1 MRGASNRAPSVAVMK
16 YLVFL
21 LVVSIGAVLPLQALI
36 NARLGQVTAGAVFAA
51 TVSFLVGTASLALL
65 LVAMRPAWPSVDQL
79 TRLPAWAWTGGLIG
93 AAYVAIATLTVP
105 RLGAS
110 ALISLTV
117 LGQLAGA
124 VLLDHFGVLHAPQPA
139 TPMRI
144 AGILLILGGVLLV
157 VQPWKQ

>member
-1 MRGASNRAPSVAVMK
+1 MK
-16 YLVFL
+16 YLIFL
-21 LVVSIGAVLPLQALI
+21 LVVAVGAVLPLQALV
-36 NARLGQVTAGAVFAA
+36 NARLGQATAGAVFAA
-51 TVSFLVGTASLALL
+51 TVSFLVGTISLVLL

-79 TRLPAWAWTGGLIG
+79 ARLPAWAWTGGLIG

-117 LGQLAGA
+117 LGQLTGA

-139 TPMRI
+139 SPMRI
-144 AGILLILGGVLLV
+144 AGVLLILGGVLLV
-157 VQPWKQ
+157 VQPWKH

>member
-1 MRGASNRAPSVAVMK
+1 MK
-16 YLVFL
+16 YAFIL
-21 LVVSIGAVLPLQALI
+21 LVVMVGTLLPLQALV
-36 NARLGQVTAGAVFAA
+36 NARLGHATAGAVFAA

-65 LVAMRPAWPSVDQL
+65 LLAMRPNLPAMEQL
-79 TRLPAWAWTGGLIG
+79 ARLPAWAWSGGLIG
-93 AAYVAIATLTVP
+93 AAYVAIATFTVP

-124 VLLDHFGVLHAPQPA
+124 LLLDHFGVLHAPQPV
-139 TPMRI
+139 TPMRL
-144 AGILLILGGVLLV
+144 AGVLLILGGVLLV

>member
-1 MRGASNRAPSVAVMK
+1 MK
-16 YLVFL
+16 YALIMM
-21 LVVSIGAVLPLQALI
+21 VVMIGTLLPLQALV
-36 NARLGQVTAGAVFAA
+36 NARLGQATAGAVFAA
-51 TVSFLVGTASLALL
+51 TVSFLVGTVSLVLL

-79 TRLPAWAWTGGLIG
+79 ARLPAWAWTGGLIG

-117 LGQLAGA
+117 LGQLTGA

-139 TPMRI
+139 SPMRI
-144 AGILLILGGVLLV
+144 AGVLLILGGVLLV

>member
-1 MRGASNRAPSVAVMK
+1 MK
-16 YLVFL
+16 YALLL
-21 LVVSIGAVLPLQALI
+21 LVVMVGTLLPLQALV
-36 NARLGQVTAGAVFAA
+36 NARLGHVTAGAIFAA
-51 TVSFLVGTASLALL
+51 TVSFLVGTVSLTLILL
-65 LVAMRPAWPSVDQL
+65 AMRPAWPSLDQVA
-79 TRLPAWAWTGGLIG
+79 RLPTWAWTGGLIG
-93 AAYVAIATLTVP
+93 AAYVAIATFTVP

-124 VLLDHFGVLHAPQPA
+124 LLLDHFGVLHAPQPA

-144 AGILLILGGVLLV
+144 AGVLLILGGVLLV